1 MKTSGRLRKTKPALT
16 AESPAPR
23 ELPLKLIGA
32 WLDFCGSPKLST
44 ARLLSSLST
53 MDRRQA
59 GQRYMASS
67 ETGASVM
74 SPLPLLRLEV
84 LVMSDMS
91 INLTLYELR
100 YYTAPT
106 RIYTCALSTPRTA
119 VSAGNFPTPG
129 AGLMAYAGS
138 VEDDGDE
145 EDFDEDLGEP
155 IAVSPKRST
164 TTRRKRQRRA
174 GTVSATK

>member
-1 MKTSGRLRKTKPALT
+1 MKTSGKSQKTQQAPI

-44 ARLLSSLST
+44 ARLLSLLSIT
-53 MDRRQA
+53 DRRQA
-59 GQRYMASS
+59 GQRYMVSS
-67 ETGASVM
+67 EMGVSL
-74 SPLPLLRLEV
+74 PLPLPFLRLEV

-91 INLTLYELR
+91 INLTLYELP

-155 IAVSPKRST
+155 IEVSPKRST
-164 TTRRKRQRRA
+164 TTRRKRQRRTGA
-174 GTVSATK
+174 VSVTK